1 MYIDMYKYLYYTYR
15 LERPDHLL
23 DDGEREFEV
32 SDGESAL
39 IELGKRSKVVVFF
52 RAKDRE
58 ERGIW
63 KLK

>member
-1 MYIDMYKYLYYTYR
+1 MYIDMYKYVYYTYR

-39 IELGKRSKVVVFF
+39 IELGKRSKVVVFLGQKIEKKEGF
-52 RAKDRE
+52 
-58 ERGIW
+58 GN
-63 KLK
+63 